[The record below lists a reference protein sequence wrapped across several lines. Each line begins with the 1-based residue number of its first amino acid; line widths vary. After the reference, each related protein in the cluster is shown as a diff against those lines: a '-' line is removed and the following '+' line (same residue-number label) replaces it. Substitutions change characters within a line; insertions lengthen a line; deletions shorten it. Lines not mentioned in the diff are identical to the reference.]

1 MQEGSAMAA
10 GGGEPVGA
18 TAAGRTA
25 ESTAEG
31 ARDALDGT
39 TRETI
44 AVLGAGVMGAGIARV
59 LGAAGHRVRV
69 FDVRPEVAS
78 AAAASA
84 GASAHDTVESA
95 VDGATVVLEAAPER
109 LELKR
114 ELIARVE
121 AANATAIIASNTSS
135 IAPDAIAAGMREP
148 ARLVIAHFFNPADTV
163 PLVEVV
169 PGPATPQ
176 ASVDRMVR
184 LLEGCGKTAVPL
196 AQQVEGFIA
205 NRLQAALYREA
216 MHLVELGI
224 ATPEQVDRAVTAGLG
239 PRWALAGPFE
249 VMDLGGLDVWTS
261 VADGVFPSLGDASA
275 APGMLRDR
283 AARGDLGAKTG
294 EGFLPREP
302 DAVARFA
309 ERLAELLA
317 ARDALESAD
326 GWSSG

>member
-1 MQEGSAMAA
+1 MA
-10 GGGEPVGA
+10 
-18 TAAGRTA
+18 
-25 ESTAEG
+25 
-31 ARDALDGT
+31 
-39 TRETI
+39 ETI
-44 AVLGAGVMGAGIARV
+44 AVLGAGIMGAGIARV
-59 LGAAGHRVRV
+59 FASAGHEVRV
-69 FDVRPEVAS
+69 FDVRPE
-78 AAAASA
+78 AAARAAESA
-84 GASAHDTVESA
+84 GASAHESVESA

-114 ELIARVE
+114 ELIAQIE
-121 AANATAIIASNTSS
+121 TANGTAIIASNTSS
-135 IAPDAIAAGMREP
+135 IAPDALAAGMQDA

-176 ASVDRMVR
+176 ATVDRMVA

-224 ATPEQVDRAVTAGLG
+224 ATPEQVDATVTAGLG

-261 VADGVFPSLGDASA
+261 VTDGIFPSLGDASA
-275 APGMLRDR
+275 APDMLRER
-283 AARGDLGAKTG
+283 VERGELGAKTG
-294 EGFLPREP
+294 AGFQPREA
-302 DAVARFA
+302 DAGAQFAR
-309 ERLAELLA
+309 RLAALLS
-317 ARDALESAD
+317 ARDAI
-326 GWSSG
+326 G

>member
-1 MQEGSAMAA
+1 MAA
-10 GGGEPVGA
+10 A
-18 TAAGRTA
+18 TT
-25 ESTAEG
+25 
-31 ARDALDGT
+31 
-39 TRETI
+39 ETI

-59 LGAAGHRVRV
+59 FGAAGHRVRV
-69 FDVRPEVAS
+69 FDVRAQAAA

-84 GASAHDTVESA
+84 GASAHDSVEDA
-95 VDGATVVLEAAPER
+95 VAGATIVLEAAPER

-135 IAPDAIAAGMREP
+135 IAPDALAAGMREP

-176 ASVDRMVR
+176 ESVDRVVR

-216 MHLVELGI
+216 MHLVELGV
-224 ATPEQVDRAVTAGLG
+224 ATPEQVDLAVTAGLG

-249 VMDLGGLDVWTS
+249 IMDLGGLDVWAS
-261 VADGVFPSLGDASA
+261 VTDGVFPSLGDASA
-275 APGMLRDR
+275 APAMLRDR
-283 AARGDLGAKTG
+283 VARGELGAKTG
-294 EGFLPREP
+294 QGFLPRDPE
-302 DAVARFA
+302 AAARFA
-309 ERLAELLA
+309 ARLRALIA
-317 ARDALESAD
+317 ALER
-326 GWSSG
+326 